1 MVINMLCNRQ
11 CVGCMMKCDDK
22 EANDGAILEAVNPKR
37 GRLVDEY
44 NFEHEVI

>member
-22 EANDGAILEAVNPKR
+22 EANDGVILEAGYIKR
-37 GRLVDEY
+37 GKVVDQDG
-44 NFEHEVI
+44 FEHEVI